1 MYFCRGAILL
11 KYSTLILIFLQTCNA
26 RKGKHYCPPSACGH
40 IRNISYPFHLNTD
53 PKDCGDD
60 PAFELA
66 CEGNQTV
73 ISLSSKK
80 LYVQDINYNNKTIHL
95 VDPTLQTQDDLCSLR
110 PYPNF
115 NQYYI
120 IYQPFY
126 QFSTF
131 AINAE
136 PIFMFNCPIAVNNSS
151 TFLEIRGCKFSRYTY
166 IKIGEMPVDEVSDGC
181 RAEFIGLTSWPN
193 IYVHVENNISLSDFH
208 QAILYGFVL
217 RYYLR
222 SSRPSLLLKIIRTSF
237 LQLHG
242 LLEDLIYKL
251 QNYGDFGQRI
261 STSLTQFLYF
271 IKKFVFDGQR
281 ISIIQQILGTGL
293 SLLVYFLVYLGA
305 KFVIGLPLVIAF
317 LVIKF
322 KRRHLSMY
330 DAIEGFL
337 QTQNNFMPIRYNY
350 SHIKRMTRAFKEK
363 LGEGGYG
370 SVYKGKL
377 QSGRDVAVK
386 MLNKPK
392 AGGQDFMNEV
402 STIGRIHHINVV
414 GLVGYCV
421 EGTKRALVYDFM
433 PNGSLDKYISTSHE
447 GSPLLSWQRK
457 YDIVLGVARGIGYL
471 HRGCDVRILHFD
483 IKPHNIL
490 LDENFIPKIS
500 DFGLAKLYPTDN
512 SIVNLTAARGTIGYV
527 APELISRSIGAI
539 SYKADVYSF
548 GMLLMEM
555 LDLNRHEVANEENSS
570 QYFPYYIYNKFN
582 KGKEILVDEEAND
595 DEKKMARKLSLVA
608 LWCIQTNPIQ
618 RPSMSKVLEMLEGEV
633 EVLEV
638 PPQPL
643 QSQPIVHQMMRS
655 SMTFS
660 SDSMALLEN
669 SVKVDICSD

>member
-1 MYFCRGAILL
+1 MCRGTNILL
-11 KYSTLILIFLQTCNA
+11 KCYTILIFLHISQTCNA
-26 RKGKHYCPPSACGH
+26 WNLKSKHCIPSACGH
-40 IRNISYPFHLNTD
+40 IRDISYPFRLNTD
-53 PKDCGDD
+53 PKHCGFSE
-60 PAFELA
+60 AELA
-66 CEGNQTV
+66 CEGNKTI
-73 ISLSSKK
+73 ISLFSKNF
-80 LYVQDINYNNKTIHL
+80 YVQAINYDNQTIRL
-95 VDPTLQTQDDLCSLR
+95 VDPTLQNADMCSLILPPHLTSHHYNSTHFR
-110 PYPNF
+110 L
-115 NQYYI
+115 YYNGSENSI
-120 IYQPFY
+120 KR
-126 QFSTF
+126 
-131 AINAE
+131 AAE
-136 PIFMFNCPIAVNNSS
+136 PIFMFNCPFAIN
-151 TFLEIRGCKFSRYTY
+151 TFLEISGCKLSRYTY
-166 IKIGEMPVDEVSDGC
+166 LKIGEMNASEVSDGC
-181 RAEFIGLTSWPN
+181 RVQLICLTSWPN
-193 IYVHVENNISLSDFH
+193 IKEAENNISLSDFH
-208 QAILYGFVL
+208 RAITYGFEL
-217 RYYLR
+217 YYIGFIER
-222 SSRPSLLLKIIRTSF
+222 SFILKFMIGFPFIILF
-237 LQLHG
+237 LG
-242 LLEDLIYKL
+242 Y
-251 QNYGDFGQRI
+251 
-261 STSLTQFLYF
+261 
-271 IKKFVFDGQR
+271 
-281 ISIIQQILGTGL
+281 
-293 SLLVYFLVYLGA
+293 
-305 KFVIGLPLVIAF
+305 
-317 LVIKF
+317 KF

-350 SHIKRMTRAFKEK
+350 SHVKRMTRGFKEK

-386 MLNKPK
+386 MLSKPK

-402 STIGRIHHINVV
+402 ATIGRIHHVNVV

-433 PNGSLDKYISTSHE
+433 PNGSLDKYISTSQE

-500 DFGLAKLYPTDN
+500 DFGLAKLYPIDN

-555 LDLNRHEVANEENSS
+555 LNLNRHEVANEENSS
-570 QYFPYYIYNKFN
+570 QYFPYYIYDKFN
-582 KGKEILVDEEAND
+582 KGKEIVVDEEAND
-595 DEKKMARKLSLVA
+595 DEKKMARKLTLVA

-618 RPSMSKVLEMLEGEV
+618 RPSMSRVLEMLEGEV

-643 QSQPIVHQMMRS
+643 QSQPIVHQMMGS
-655 SMTFS
+655 SMTFL

-669 SVKVDICSD
+669 SVVNSVEVDICSH

>member
-1 MYFCRGAILL
+1 MYLCRGT
-11 KYSTLILIFLQTCNA
+11 KYFALIILIFLQTCNA
-26 RKGKHYCPPSACGH
+26 RKSKHYYCPTSACGN
-40 IRNISYPFHLNTD
+40 IRNISYPFRLNTD
-53 PKDCGDD
+53 PEYCGYG
-60 PAFELA
+60 PTIELA

-73 ISLSSKK
+73 ISSFSKK
-80 LYVQDINYNNKTIHL
+80 WHVHVIRL
-95 VDPTLQTQDDLCSLR
+95 VDPTLQTQDDICSFR
-110 PYPNF
+110 P
-115 NQYYI
+115 QL
-120 IYQPFY
+120 PFY
-126 QFSTF
+126 QYYHIFDTQYYHYGLDLTRS
-131 AINAE
+131 E
-136 PIFMFNCPIAVNNSS
+136 PIFRFNCPFALNNS
-151 TFLEIRGCKFSRYTY
+151 TFVEITGCKLNGYTY
-166 IKIGEMPVDEVSDGC
+166 LKIGEMSASEVSDGC

-193 IYVHVENNISLSDFH
+193 IKDAENNISLSDIH
-208 QAILYGFVL
+208 QAILYGFEL
-217 RYYLR
+217 GYYRL
-222 SSRPSLLLKIIRTSF
+222 SSPPT
-237 LQLHG
+237 
-242 LLEDLIYKL
+242 Y
-251 QNYGDFGQRI
+251 
-261 STSLTQFLYF
+261 
-271 IKKFVFDGQR
+271 
-281 ISIIQQILGTGL
+281 
-293 SLLVYFLVYLGA
+293 LVT
-305 KFVIGLPLVIAF
+305 KFVIGLPFVIVF

-392 AGGQDFMNEV
+392 AGCQDFMNEV
-402 STIGRIHHINVV
+402 ATIGRIHHVNVV

-421 EGTKRALVYDFM
+421 EGTIRALVYDFM
-433 PNGSLDKYISTSHE
+433 PNGSLDKYISTSQE
-447 GSPLLSWQRK
+447 GSPLLGWQRK
-457 YDIVLGVARGIGYL
+457 YDIILGVARGIGYL

-500 DFGLAKLYPTDN
+500 DFGLAKLYTTDN

-570 QYFPYYIYNKFN
+570 QYFPCYIYDKFN
-582 KGKEILVDEEAND
+582 KGKEIVVDEEAND
-595 DEKKMARKLSLVA
+595 DEKKMARKLTLVA
-608 LWCIQTNPIQ
+608 LWCIQTNPLQ
-618 RPSMSKVLEMLEGEV
+618 RPSMSRVLEMLEGEV

-643 QSQPIVHQMMRS
+643 QSQQIVHQMMGN

-660 SDSMALLEN
+660 SDSIALLEN
-669 SVKVDICSD
+669 SVDNPVELDMF